1 VALLTALVEG
11 AGVLDSRTNLSS
23 QEHLNVLA
31 GGSHG
36 GGGVGGRHVDRYRIV
51 DGAGNKGRGKR
62 NTVKD
67 GSRAGKL
74 NFGRAK
80 LCVSTAI

>member
-1 VALLTALVEG
+1 MALLTTLVEEG
-11 AGVLDSRTNLSS
+11 GVLEGRTNLSS

-36 GGGVGGRHVDRYRIV
+36 GRGVGGRHVDRYRIV
-51 DGAGNKGRGKR
+51 DGAGTRESKGA
-62 NTVKD
+62 TQQKD

-74 NFGRAK
+74 NFDAAK